1 MVTKL
6 EKILLILKKCFI
18 VWFIFGILFTGLYK
32 TQKIEK
38 VNDNMPKEV
47 KEFLW
52 GNFKK
57 G

>member
-1 MVTKL
+1 M
-6 EKILLILKKCFI
+6 EKTVEKVLFVLRKSFM
-18 VWFIFGILFTGLYK
+18 VWFIFGILCTGLYK
-32 TQKIEK
+32 TQKIEEVDK
-38 VNDNMPKEV
+38 NIPKEV